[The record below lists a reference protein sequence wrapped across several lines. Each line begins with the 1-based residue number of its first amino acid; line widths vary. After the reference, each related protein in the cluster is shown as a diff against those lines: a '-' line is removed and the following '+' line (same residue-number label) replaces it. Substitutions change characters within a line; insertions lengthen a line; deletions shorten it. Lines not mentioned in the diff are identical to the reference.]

1 MRQAW
6 PAMFLLLL
14 GSSAALGA
22 EAMRV
27 ENLRCEYLENPLGI
41 DETAPRL
48 SWTLQSDR
56 RGQRQT
62 AYQVLVASS
71 PELLGQDRGDLWD
84 SGRVAS
90 DETAQVVY
98 AGKTLGSRA
107 GVFLESAGVG
117 PRRQTERLEPTGPL
131 GIGPAAARRLDGPLD
146 RGRPE
151 GRSGRRRRVACGR
164 PVDLV
169 SRARGQSQGQ
179 GGARRPLLPPAP
191 ERPGRGETGV
201 CVAGRRRR
209 SRFHPVPQR
218 QKTGSRRRR
227 AELAI
232 AAAIRREGVA
242 YPRRQRAGGHGCAEV

>member
-14 GSSAALGA
+14 GSSAASAQRPCAWRICAANISRTRWASTNGAAAELDAPVRPPRPAADGLPGLG
-22 EAMRV
+22 RV
-27 ENLRCEYLENPLGI
+27 LAGVARPGSRRPLGQRPRGLRR
-41 DETAPRL
+41 DGPGGLRRQDAGVAP
-48 SWTLQSDR
+48 
-56 RGQRQT
+56 
-62 AYQVLVASS
+62 
-71 PELLGQDRGDLWD
+71 
-84 SGRVAS
+84 
-90 DETAQVVY
+90 
-98 AGKTLGSRA
+98 